1 MDMKYVRTD
10 EEWKLVKQSIEA
22 IARGDVEAAKRVYQ
36 IIPLS
41 PETAMAAKERWG
53 AQYLI
58 DGGYN
63 LTWAEDK
70 YGKNFINE

>member
-1 MDMKYVRTD
+1 MDMKYVYEG
-10 EEWKLVKQSIEA
+10 EELDLFREA
-22 IARGDVEAAKRVYQ
+22 IAAMKRNDWETVKKIYQ
-36 IIPLS
+36 KIPIS
-41 PETAMAAKERWG
+41 PETAMAAKKHWG

-70 YGKNFINE
+70 YGKDWLMR